1 MRKIFLLFVLSI
13 FTSVLFAQN
22 CESYFPQEV
31 NKKYEYKDYDKK
43 DKETGTTVKTVKEKK
58 DIAGGIA
65 VTIEEVS
72 QAKGS
77 DSTNTIEYTIK
88 CENGQM
94 SMDMESMMM
103 NSEQMQAYEGMETK
117 VEADD
122 LTIPENAKAGDDLGG
137 GKVTAEVYNQGVKMM
152 SMTFTITDRKVDAIE
167 SVTTTAGTFD
177 CIKITSHVEFHMI
190 MNIKMTITEWYAKDI
205 GIVKSEVYSK
215 KGKKQSST
223 VLTKIE

>member
-1 MRKIFLLFVLSI
+1 MRKIFLLIVLSI

-31 NKKYEYKDYDKK
+31 NKKYEYTDYDKK

-72 QAKGS
+72 QTKGS

-88 CENGQM
+88 CENGKM

-117 VEADD
+117 IDADD
-122 LTIPENAKAGDDLGG
+122 LTIPTDAKAGDDLGG
-137 GKVTAEVYNQGVKMM
+137 GKVTAEVFNQGVKMM
-152 SMTFTITDRKVDAIE
+152 SMTFTITDRKVEAVE
-167 SVTTTAGTFD
+167 NVTTTAGTFE
-177 CIKITSHVEFHMI
+177 CLKITSHVEFHML
-190 MNIKMTITEWYAKDI
+190 MTFKMIITEWFAKDI
-205 GIVKSEVYSK
+205 GIVKSESYNK
-215 KGKKQSST
+215 KGKKTSST

>member
-1 MRKIFLLFVLSI
+1 MRKTFLLFVLSL

-43 DKETGTTVKTVKEKK
+43 DKETGTTVKSVKEKK
-58 DIAGGIA
+58 DIPGGIA
-65 VTIEEVS
+65 VTMEEVS

-77 DSTNTIEYTIK
+77 DTTSTIEYTIN

-122 LTIPENAKAGDDLGG
+122 MTIPENAKAGDDLGG
-137 GKVTAEVYNQGVKMM
+137 GKVVAEVYNQGVKMM
-152 SMTFTITDRKVDAIE
+152 AMTFTIVDRKVDAVE
-167 SVTTTAGTFD
+167 PVTTSAGTFD
-177 CIKITSHVEFHMI
+177 CLKITSHVEFYMV
-190 MNIKMTITEWYAKDI
+190 MTFKMTITEWYSKDI
-205 GIVKSEVYSK
+205 GIVKSETYSK
-215 KGKKQSST
+215 KGKKMSST